1 MLLSKFTTSKC
12 NLVQTILCCG
22 TRTQSHISHQRMQR
36 GRMELSQASILE
48 GEMVNVQ
55 YVSSVHLNTDPFL
68 SIHRLSR
75 NKVLGHQ
82 CVLLPTSYKHTYHTQ
97 MRVIIIMYI
106 KPHLL
111 KENAG
116 LHVVQVT
123 RCAEDVSSNTR
134 SPQLHS
140 QLCWGDGRC
149 GSLIVHVCF
158 LVNLAFIMTVLRF
171 INHCLLVA

>member
-1 MLLSKFTTSKC
+1 
-12 NLVQTILCCG
+12 
-22 TRTQSHISHQRMQR
+22 
-36 GRMELSQASILE
+36 MELSQANISE

-55 YVSSVHLNTDPFL
+55 YISSVYLNIDPFL

-82 CVLLPTSYKHTYHTQ
+82 CILLPTSYKHTYHTQ
-97 MRVIIIMYI
+97 MTVIIIMYI

-123 RCAEDVSSNTR
+123 HYAEDVSSNTR
-134 SPQLHS
+134 SHQLHT
-140 QLCWGDGRC
+140 QLCWGDGRR
-149 GSLIVHVCF
+149 GSLIVHGLFFHDSFKVY
-158 LVNLAFIMTVLRF
+158 
-171 INHCLLVA
+171 